1 MAGFKLQIVTPL
13 RTVFQGT
20 VDSVIAPGL
29 DGYFGV
35 LAHHAPLVAVLGRG
49 NLRIRQARI
58 ETTWRVSE
66 GFIEVSDNQ
75 AIVLVESAESD
86 GEPIRE

>member
-1 MAGFKLQIVTPL
+1 MAGFKLQIVTPI

-20 VDSVIAPGL
+20 VDSVIAPGI

-35 LAHHAPLVAVLGRG
+35 LSHHAPLVAVLGRG
-49 NLRIRQARI
+49 NLIIRQARI
-58 ETTWRVSE
+58 ETAWRVAE
-66 GFIEVSDNQ
+66 GFMEVSDNQ

-86 GEPIRE
+86 KEPIQE

>member
-20 VDSVIAPGL
+20 VESVIAPGL

-49 NLRIRQARI
+49 DLRIRQARI
-58 ETTWRVSE
+58 ETTWRISD
-66 GFIEVSDNQ
+66 GFMEVSDNQ
-75 AIVLVESAESD
+75 AIVLVESAESEK
-86 GEPIRE
+86 EPIRE